1 MAKPRG
7 YSKRPAAPPP
17 TSTQPQDE
25 GAQFAPERYPAPSY
39 AAMVWYTPEGIRIA
53 LPAAL
58 GETGHSILLPLKE
71 ASWGVMLGILRERA
85 RFADERSARTIG
97 TRAAP
102 VQYDIEAILRAMG
115 SSAPTPHRIEPR
127 RTLTLDDLMNE
138 LEAAPRAE

>member
-1 MAKPRG
+1 MPKIKGFRKDVARTAP
-7 YSKRPAAPPP
+7 SRPAPEP
-17 TSTQPQDE
+17 TTPII
-25 GAQFAPERYPAPSY
+25 APERYPAPSY